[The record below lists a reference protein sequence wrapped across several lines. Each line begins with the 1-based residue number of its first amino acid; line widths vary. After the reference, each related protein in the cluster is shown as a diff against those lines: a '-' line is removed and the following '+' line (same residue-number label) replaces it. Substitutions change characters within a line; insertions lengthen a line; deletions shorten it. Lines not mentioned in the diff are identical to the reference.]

1 MSVDVRVL
9 TPADQ
14 PRWRALRLEAL
25 ERFPQAFLTTAEEQ
39 RHRAAADDR
48 AQLAQGRWRG
58 LFHGDDLI
66 GLGALIPM
74 SYAAAAHRFEI
85 SGLYVSEAHW
95 GTDAAQSFLDAVEA
109 EARQKGALQL
119 ELSVAANNPRA
130 IRFYERNGYER
141 FGTQPRAILVD
152 GAGQDDF
159 FYVKMLDR

>member
-1 MSVDVRVL
+1 MITETRVL

-25 ERFPQAFLTTAEEQ
+25 ERFPEAFLTTAEEQ
-39 RHRAAADDR
+39 RRRAAADDR

-58 LFHGDDLI
+58 LFFGQELI
-66 GLGALIPM
+66 GLGALIPVA
-74 SYAAAAHRFEI
+74 YAAAAHRFEI
-85 SGLYVSEAHW
+85 GAVYVAETYW
-95 GTDAAQSFLDAVEA
+95 GTDAAQSFLNALEA

-130 IRFYERNGYER
+130 IRFYERNGFER
-141 FGTQPRAILVD
+141 MGLQPRAIIVD
-152 GAGQDDF
+152 GVGQDDF